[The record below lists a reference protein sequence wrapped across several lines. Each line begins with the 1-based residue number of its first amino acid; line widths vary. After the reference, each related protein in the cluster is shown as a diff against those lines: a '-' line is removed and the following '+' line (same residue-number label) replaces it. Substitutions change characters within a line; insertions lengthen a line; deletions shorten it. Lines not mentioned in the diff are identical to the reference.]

1 MKTFLLSICLFI
13 PTLAFADL
21 SEDGFFSGRI
31 SSLNYEIKSARIKV
45 DFENLKY
52 LNAKDKIQFWDEKN
66 VNQKCSGYVLG
77 RSANYLLVKVSQM
90 QNCEKF
96 LYFTTGAYFKF
107 FSQDLANNI
116 KMGKEVVGI
125 LIKKRLGVQGQID
138 FKNKE
143 ILAHVERMNA
153 VNARYQLLREKLED
167 EWKKELQAL
176 ESDKLASTHALLDL
190 NRRRDEV
197 DQKMELYKV
206 KDENLTVDRWSL
218 DPSLYFKK

>member
-1 MKTFLLSICLFI
+1 
-13 PTLAFADL
+13 
-21 SEDGFFSGRI
+21 
-31 SSLNYEIKSARIKV
+31 
-45 DFENLKY
+45 
-52 LNAKDKIQFWDEKN
+52 
-66 VNQKCSGYVLG
+66 
-77 RSANYLLVKVSQM
+77 
-90 QNCEKF
+90 
-96 LYFTTGAYFKF
+96 
-107 FSQDLANNI
+107 
-116 KMGKEVVGI
+116 
-125 LIKKRLGVQGQID
+125 
-138 FKNKE
+138 
-143 ILAHVERMNA
+143 MNA